1 MPQSLSSTL
10 SPALDAGYDFAAA
23 RRAMVRGQLCPN
35 GVTDPRLLAAME
47 KVERE
52 QFVPS
57 HLVGVAYVDSDI
69 PLINGRFLIRPLVFA
84 RLVQAARLSPR
95 DRVLD
100 LAPATGY
107 STLVL
112 AELAQSV
119 TAIEPDAVLC
129 KAAAEI
135 AARANPLRAQV
146 MFGAAEGGTVA
157 QAPFDAIFVNGAV
170 DEAPPALLGQLAEGG
185 RMLAVQRR
193 QGETGLM
200 QLGRARLWRKRGGLI
215 EETTLFDAALPDA
228 PGFAKP
234 HIFHF

>member
-10 SPALDAGYDFAAA
+10 SSALDAGYDFAAA

-35 GVTDPRLLAAME
+35 GVTDPYLLAAME
-47 KVERE
+47 TIERE

-57 HLVGVAYVDSDI
+57 HLVGVAYADSDI

-84 RLVQAARLSPR
+84 RLAQAARLSPR

-119 TAIEPDAVLC
+119 IAIEPDPVLC
-129 KAAAEI
+129 KAAAAI

-146 MFGAAEGGTVA
+146 LFGAAEGGYAA

-185 RMLAVQRR
+185 RLLAVRHT
-193 QGETGLM
+193 GGDTGLTQM
-200 QLGRARLWRKRGGLI
+200 GLACLWRKRGGLI
-215 EETTLFDAALPDA
+215 EETRLFDATLPDA

-234 HIFHF
+234 HSFRF